1 MKIETISNTIA
12 YGNTTAKEMWTLPAG
27 CRPLRLLVDIETAF
41 NSSGTDLLDIGKVG
55 SNAYYAND
63 VDVSSTG
70 TTAITPL
77 NNDELTAMTTFTA
90 IFVQSVADATT
101 GLATVILEY
110 ASPF

>member
-1 MKIETISNTIA
+1 MNIQTISNTIA
-12 YGNTTAKEMWTLPAG
+12 YGNTTAKEMWILPAG
-27 CRPLRLLVDIETAF
+27 CRPLRLLVDVETAF
-41 NSSGTDLLDIGKVG
+41 NSSGTDYLDIGKAG
-55 SNAYYAND
+55 SNAHYAND

-70 TTAITPL
+70 TTAVTPL

-90 IFVQSVADATT
+90 IFVQGVADASA